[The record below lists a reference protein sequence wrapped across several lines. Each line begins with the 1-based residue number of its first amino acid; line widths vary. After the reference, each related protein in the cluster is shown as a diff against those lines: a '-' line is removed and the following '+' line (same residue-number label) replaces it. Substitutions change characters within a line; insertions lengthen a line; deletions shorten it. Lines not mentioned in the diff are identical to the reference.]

1 MSRVDSLKGV
11 VFANTATTV
20 IPTNPVTGVSY
31 RNSEITDEQIK
42 KGWAYNTLVDSATF
56 NQIMYVLTR
65 VFRDVEQQGILQ
77 WSTSVDYQPG
87 AICCDGKKSYRA
99 KIKSGP
105 TAGKIVQPS
114 TNEAYWELFGEV
126 DYDSLPK
133 AVPVGTILSF
143 AGPASKIPDGYIL
156 CNGTAVS
163 RTYYKDLFAALGT
176 TWGAGN
182 GSTTFNVPDLRG
194 RFLRGT
200 GKPTEWGPDDPTA
213 SLGMKYNESLPDIQG
228 HFGGTRTAGDN
239 KPEPPIPPYE
249 GAFYELGSAN
259 DVDIGDEGTSSSITR
274 IGFKASRY
282 NSVYLGTHVTPINCA
297 VTYIIKATN

>member
-1 MSRVDSLKGV
+1 MSRADSLKGV

-31 RNSEITDEQIK
+31 RNSEIIDEQIK

-56 NQIMYVLTR
+56 NQIMYVLTQ
-65 VFRDVEQQGILQ
+65 VFKNIEEQGILQ
-77 WSTSVDYQPG
+77 WCPLIDYQPG

-114 TNEAYWELFGEV
+114 TNESYWEIFGEV

-133 AVPVGTILSF
+133 AVPVGTILPF
-143 AGPASKIPDGYIL
+143 AGPASKIPEGYIL
-156 CNGTAVS
+156 CNGAAVS
-163 RTYYKDLFAALGT
+163 RTSYKDLFVALGT

-182 GSTTFNVPDLRG
+182 GSSTFNVPDLRG

-200 GKPTEWGPDDPTA
+200 GKPTGITWEDGEA
-213 SLGMKYNESLPDIQG
+213 KLGTKYGESLPDIQG
-228 HFGGTRTAGDN
+228 YFGGTKTAGF
-239 KPEPPIPPYE
+239 E
-249 GAFYELGSAN
+249 GAFYEVERAN
-259 DVDIGDEGTSSSITR
+259 SDDIGDAGTSGSFR
-274 IGFKASRY
+274 KIGFQASRY
-282 NSVYLGTHVTPINCA
+282 NSVYSGNHVTPVNCA
-297 VTYIIKATN
+297 VTYIIKATR